1 MVAHM
6 RGLLGAVGA
15 VGVMAGCTFEHGI
28 MPGSGDAAVIPH
40 DGASDV
46 HGDAPRDDAPV
57 GDAGHDALPP
67 DPQPDAATPAS
78 CPASYTLHDP
88 ARPASYYRLESASTS
103 WAGAE
108 ALCEADGP
116 TSHLIVLDDDA
127 ERAWAFARNT
137 SDQWAGI
144 SDRISEGTWLPV
156 TDQSIWFAGT
166 AAGNVPPR
174 DCLVIKQADTAADMC
189 SAGHPYLC
197 ECDGYTVQPDQF

>member
-28 MPGSGDAAVIPH
+28 TGGTGDAGANPH
-40 DGASDV
+40 DAASEV
-46 HGDAPRDDAPV
+46 HGDASHGDAPPA
-57 GDAGHDALPP
+57 DASPDAPPP
-67 DPQPDAATPAS
+67 DRQPDAGTAG

-88 ARPASYYRLESASTS
+88 ARPASYYRLETASTS

-166 AAGNVPPR
+166 AAGNVPPK
-174 DCLVIKQADTAADMC
+174 DCLLIKQTDTAADMC
-189 SAGHPYLC
+189 STGHPYLC
-197 ECDGYTVQPDQF
+197 ECDGYAVQPDQF